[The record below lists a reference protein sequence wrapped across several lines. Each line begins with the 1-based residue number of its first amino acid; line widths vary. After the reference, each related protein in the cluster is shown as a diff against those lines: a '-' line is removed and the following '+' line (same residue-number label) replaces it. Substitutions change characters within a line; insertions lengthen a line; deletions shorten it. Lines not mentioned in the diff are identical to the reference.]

1 MPRIAQLT
9 APRKIQIQDSP
20 SLKAEPGEVIIQ
32 VKHAGV
38 CGTDLALFHGDYS
51 VPLPH
56 VCGHE
61 FTGTVKQVGQ
71 GVNSKWLGK
80 TVTAEINNTCI
91 AYNHKPLCSACRK
104 GLPSHCLKRT
114 VTGIIQHPGAFAEEV
129 AVAAGTLH
137 EIPASVDPLTATL
150 TEPLAAALQTFV
162 MTPVTGEETV
172 VVLGPGR
179 LGILVVFV
187 AALQGL
193 KVMAV
198 SRSEGKQKRALDY
211 GATWTCSPDDAESL
225 IKENTEGLGTD
236 LVIDTTGNPDGITQ
250 ALQLVRPRGT
260 VCCKTTCGLP
270 ASGLDMT
277 KLVVDEMQ
285 LQGSRC
291 GPFEPALKILQA
303 QHEKLKNLITATRPL
318 EETQAALESASK
330 ENKVVINME
339 I

>member
-9 APRKIQIQDSP
+9 APGRIEIVDREPIQAGLGETIIQI
-20 SLKAEPGEVIIQ
+20 
-32 VKHAGV
+32 KHAGV
-38 CGTDLALFHGDYS
+38 CGTDLALFHGDYP

-80 TVTAEINNTCI
+80 TVIAEINNTCI
-91 AYNHKPLCSACRK
+91 AYNREPLCSACK
-104 GLPSHCLKRT
+104 NGLPSHCLERT

-137 EIPASVDPLTATL
+137 EIPDSVDPLTATL
-150 TEPLAAALQTFV
+150 AEPLAAALQTFN
-162 MTPVTGEETV
+162 MSPITGDETI

-179 LGILVVFV
+179 LGILIVFV
-187 AALQGL
+187 AALKGL
-193 KVMAV
+193 KILAV

-211 GATWTCSPDDAESL
+211 GARWTCSPDEAEVL
-225 IKENTEGLGTD
+225 IKKNTEGLGAD
-236 LVIDTTGNPDGITQ
+236 LVVDTTGNPDGITQ
-250 ALQLVRPRGT
+250 AFKLVRPRGT

-270 ASGLDMT
+270 ATGLDMT
-277 KLVVDEMQ
+277 KLVVDEVR

-291 GPFEPALKILQA
+291 GPFEPAIEILKTH
-303 QHEKLKNLITATRPL
+303 HEKLKHLITSTRPL

-330 ENKVVINME
+330 ENKVVIDIE
-339 I
+339 Q